1 MPALRGIVD
10 DAGSAAGSAWMDVVD
25 TAVHRCAASRLHV
38 TGGMSER
45 CGQRTVTRVRRRAEA
60 SPRTATGA
68 RRLAVDAT
76 AKDIGRELECV
87 EARVSAHEREEA
99 PDKTAAERSQTG
111 DRPLRCPPAQK

>member
-1 MPALRGIVD
+1 M
-10 DAGSAAGSAWMDVVD
+10 SDVCTV
-25 TAVHRCAASRLHV
+25 VRP
-38 TGGMSER
+38 
-45 CGQRTVTRVRRRAEA
+45 TVTRVVRRRAEAA

-87 EARVSAHEREEA
+87 NSSERGRDETEEA
-99 PDKTAAERSQTG
+99 PDKTATAERSQTG

>member
-1 MPALRGIVD
+1 MGAMR
-10 DAGSAAGSAWMDVVD
+10 S
-25 TAVHRCAASRLHV
+25 
-38 TGGMSER
+38 
-45 CGQRTVTRVRRRAEA
+45 RTVTRVRRRAEAA

-76 AKDIGRELECV
+76 AKDIGRELGLQGS
-87 EARVSAHEREEA
+87 SACEGEKEA

>member
-1 MPALRGIVD
+1 M
-10 DAGSAAGSAWMDVVD
+10 SFDVFTVG
-25 TAVHRCAASRLHV
+25 RP
-38 TGGMSER
+38 
-45 CGQRTVTRVRRRAEA
+45 TVTRVVRRRAEA

-87 EARVSAHEREEA
+87 NSSERGRDETEAP
-99 PDKTAAERSQTG
+99 PDKTAAERSQTS